1 MNKTLIGYWILASIF
16 CLAMTAGG
24 VMNLIRFEAQQEAMT
39 NLGYPVYLMTILGV
53 AKIAGVVALLIPGM
67 PLLKEWAYAGFTFDL
82 LGASASHAFV
92 GDPAPQIITPL
103 VLLAIAAGSYW
114 LRPADRRILSQQPD
128 TSPLANGSK

>member
-92 GDPAPQIITPL
+92 GDPAPEIITPL

-114 LRPADRRILSQQPD
+114 LRPPDKRLLSQQSD
-128 TSPLANGSK
+128 TSPLVNQSK